1 MFGYEWKRYAQD
13 LRDQVTCRNRDIKR
27 LRAQRDAQRQ
37 ANEEL
42 RAEIKRLKSAPKG
55 GPYIQVIGRDIY
67 LGGHRI
73 EGVMSVDHAV
83 RPDSLPQTTLV
94 LHGEY
99 STTERRKLEVRSPID
114 FSKHR
119 PDCLLSWQLT
129 AAAKGYY
136 AFAQSASIGDWLEAG
151 WTLQLMER
159 EGFIEP
165 KA

>member
-1 MFGYEWKRYAQD
+1 MFGYERKPVALALEVIVRG
-13 LRDQVTCRNRDIKR
+13 LSRDVRRVR
-27 LRAQRDAQRQ
+27 EQRDAQR
-37 ANEEL
+37 AKNEEL
-42 RAEIKRLKSAPKG
+42 REEIRRLKSGPKD
-55 GPYIQVIGRDIY
+55 GPYIQAVGREVY

-73 EGVMSVDHAV
+73 EGVMSVDHAA

-99 STTERRKLEVRSPID
+99 SATERRKLEVRSPID

-119 PDCLLSWQLT
+119 PDCPLSWQLT

-136 AFAQSASIGDWLEAG
+136 AFAPTASIDDWFEAG
-151 WTLQLMER
+151 WTLRLMER